1 MGELRRYGKQPFGVV
16 VVHGGPG
23 ACGEMRPV
31 AEQLEGDWGVLEP
44 IQNADSLE
52 GQVEE
57 LKTALE
63 NHGNS
68 PITLIGFSWGAWLSL
83 IVASRFPA
91 IVKKLILVG
100 SGPFE
105 QKYAEKIEDIRLSR
119 LNDKEKVEF
128 ESIARFLND
137 SASEDKSRTLARLG
151 ELALKTDTY
160 EAIEDKV
167 EKIDFRVDI
176 FQSVWSE
183 AAKMRR
189 SGELLR
195 LAQNIHCPVVAIH
208 GDYDPHPWQGV
219 KKLLS
224 CNVKNFRFILLK
236 NCGHKPW
243 IERRAREEFYAI
255 LQNELI

>member
-1 MGELRRYGKQPFGVV
+1 M
-16 VVHGGPG
+16 
-23 ACGEMRPV
+23 
-31 AEQLEGDWGVLEP
+31 
-44 IQNADSLE
+44 
-52 GQVEE
+52 
-57 LKTALE
+57 
-63 NHGNS
+63 
-68 PITLIGFSWGAWLSL
+68 
-83 IVASRFPA
+83 
-91 IVKKLILVG
+91 
-100 SGPFE
+100 
-105 QKYAEKIEDIRLSR
+105 
-119 LNDKEKVEF
+119 
-128 ESIARFLND
+128 
-137 SASEDKSRTLARLG
+137 
-151 ELALKTDTY
+151 KTDTY